1 MTLFEILYF
10 NRELI
15 KRLQNAGYKL
25 DDCRYIE
32 LYNDYER
39 MHSQGDKVTYIV
51 SLLSEK
57 YCVSERKI
65 YSLIKRFGTNCTVGA
80 V

>member
-15 KRLQNAGYKL
+15 EKLKNLGINL
-25 DDCRYIE
+25 DDCRYID
-32 LYNDYER
+32 LYGDYRR
-39 MHSQGDKVTYIV
+39 MYCQGDKVTYIV

-57 YCVSERKI
+57 YDVSERKI
-65 YSLIKRFGTNCTVGA
+65 YSIIKRFGTYCTNDA